1 MSNVTGDFKSRLA
14 TYALDSP
21 DSVRSIDETLTPAPE
36 VTIAQSSPTP
46 RRRHVPEDEDE
57 EDEEEFP
64 RQTRTY
70 KRPLTTVMS
79 ASQVEKFTGR
89 EKRSW
94 NEDGGSERKAGT
106 IQTLL
111 GDHFVRR
118 ADRDERIRRR
128 NDNDTFG
135 LLSPEQVTNLLASV
149 GADDEDEDE
158 EEVDEIQ
165 DEDSVMAEDEQ
176 PEGAIAEDVE
186 MDDIQDEPEPEEPEP
201 EETPKSHASPRKSDH
216 SLFKSRQKNFV
227 HNLTTT
233 TPHLTLS
240 TIRTAQTSL
249 HNHHTHHPS
258 HGTIASKKYAVPTEK
273 AEERLSLTVSK
284 DDFARMRIVGQ
295 FNLGFIIAVRERG
308 DGEDGGEDVED
319 VFIIDQHASD
329 EKYNFERLQ
338 AETVMQVQTLAR

>member
-1 MSNVTGDFKSRLA
+1 
-14 TYALDSP
+14 
-21 DSVRSIDETLTPAPE
+21 
-36 VTIAQSSPTP
+36 
-46 RRRHVPEDEDE
+46 VPEDEDE
-57 EDEEEFP
+57 DEEELP
-64 RQTRTY
+64 RQTRRY

-89 EKRSW
+89 EKRSR
-94 NEDGGSERKAGT
+94 NEGGGSERKPGT

-111 GDHFVRR
+111 GDHFVRK
-118 ADRDERIRRR
+118 ANRDERIRRG

-135 LLSPEQVTNLLASV
+135 LLSPEQVTSLLASV
-149 GADDEDEDE
+149 GADDEDEE
-158 EEVDEIQ
+158 EIDEIQ

-176 PEGAIAEDVE
+176 PEEEDVDEDVE
-186 MDDIQDEPEPEEPEP
+186 MDDIQDEQEAEEPKPQEP
-201 EETPKSHASPRKSDH
+201 PKSHPSPRKSDR

-233 TPHLTLS
+233 TPQLTLS
-240 TIRTAQTSL
+240 TIRTAHTSL
-249 HNHHTHHPS
+249 HHHHTHHPS
-258 HGTIASKKYAVPTEK
+258 HGTIASKKYAVPAEK

-308 DGEDGGEDVED
+308 DGEEGGEDVED